1 MNGGPSGFHNAP
13 VARAFV
19 LACVLLTAVFGV
31 RGRAL
36 RLGLSYQDIIKNFQ
50 LWRIFASVFAFSS
63 TPELLFGV
71 YLLYYFRVFERQM
84 GSNKYSVFVLFSL
97 IVSSLFEIIALMLFK
112 DPTANVIASGPY
124 GLIFSSFV
132 PFYFDIPVTSRFR
145 IFGLQFGDKSFIY
158 LAGLQVI
165 VVSRISIFLGAVY
178 VIVNYSVFS
187 LLLSA
192 SLVVLEKVTFTW
204 PMWNAGWH
212 PISPQCIW
220 YSRDK
225 VPKRRGETFLKVFR
239 IFWGKLIANVTKWE
253 YCRKYFFFHRPSN
266 SGKSSYFLSIRNYPP
281 VARAPPPEPP
291 ESSIAMLVSMGFDS
305 NAARQA
311 LMQARNDINV
321 ATNILLEAQSR

>member
-36 RLGLSYQDIIKNFQ
+36 RLGLSYQDIIKTFQ

-158 LAGLQVI
+158 LAGLQ
-165 VVSRISIFLGAVY
+165 
-178 VIVNYSVFS
+178 
-187 LLLSA
+187 LLLSSWKR
-192 SLVVLEKVTFTW
+192 SLL
-204 PMWNAGWH
+204 PGLCGMLAGALYH
-212 PISPQCIW
+212 LNVFGIRRIKILIIIVDNKSD
-220 YSRDK
+220 S

>member
-36 RLGLSYQDIIKNFQ
+36 RLGLSYQDIIKTFQ

-158 LAGLQVI
+158 LAGLQ
-165 VVSRISIFLGAVY
+165 
-178 VIVNYSVFS
+178 
-187 LLLSA
+187 LLLSSWKRSLLPGLCGMLAGALYHLNVFGIRRIKFPNAVARHFSRFFA
-192 SLVVLEKVTFTW
+192 SSGASSSRTSPNGNIAGNISSFT
-204 PMWNAGWH
+204 GR
-212 PISPQCIW
+212 Q
-220 YSRDK
+220 
-225 VPKRRGETFLKVFR
+225 TQ
-239 IFWGKLIANVTKWE
+239 
-253 YCRKYFFFHRPSN
+253 
-266 SGKSSYFLSIRNYPP
+266 RNYPP